1 MERADKVIGPL
12 CEGRRY
18 LVPTVRGEWLDWH
31 GIADWP
37 VVGPR
42 HKDPEIGVNV
52 SHYHIDHR
60 FVPTEQF
67 QGGDTNTVV
76 NESCD
81 QPVRYRAWTCLQA
94 CVVLTHRESQ
104 IRALHDSWRG
114 RQCQGS
120 RESGWICPHRGVW
133 LGSQPA
139 VKGVITCPAHG
150 LKIEPL
156 TGRVM

>member
-18 LVPTVRGEWLDWH
+18 LVPTVRAEWLDSH
-31 GIADWP
+31 GIAEWP
-37 VVGPR
+37 VIGPR
-42 HKDPEIGVNV
+42 HKDPDIGATV

-60 FVPTEQF
+60 FVPQAEF
-67 QGGDTNTVV
+67 DRDTNTVV

-94 CVVLTHRESQ
+94 RVVLTH
-104 IRALHDSWRG
+104 HDARVLKMHGFWRG

-120 RESGWICPHRGVW
+120 RETGWICPHRGVW
-133 LGSQPA
+133 LGSQFSRD
-139 VKGVITCPAHG
+139 GIIICPAHG
-150 LKIEPL
+150 LKINAE
-156 TGRVM
+156 TGRVE